1 MSKFNPPGHRPPR
14 LEHAQIK
21 QDVLLGV
28 MNGTPLAVVARRNG
42 TSQQSVDRWASA
54 DPEFAEQLAAAR
66 SLGWDH
72 LANECLDIA
81 DDSRNDYVE
90 QFTDQGEFQGWRFNS
105 ENVNRSKLR
114 IETRLRLLAR
124 WDSGRY
130 GDNKT
135 VKLEG
140 EVTSTTRH
148 VIDPRSL
155 DDAGRAALR
164 HLIEQAKAQG
174 LIPAPEPTEAEWEEA
189 EDEPDTQ

>member
-1 MSKFNPPGHRPPR
+1 MSKHNPPGHRPPR
-14 LEHAQIK
+14 VDPAQIK

-42 TSQQSVDRWASA
+42 ASQQTVDRWAAS
-54 DPEFAEQLAAAR
+54 DPAFAEQLAAAR

-72 LANECLDIA
+72 LANECLEIA

-90 QFTDQGEFQGWRFNS
+90 QFADDGEFQGWRFNS
-105 ENVNRSKLR
+105 EHVLRSRLR
-114 IETRLRLLAR
+114 IDTRLRLLAK

-135 VKLEG
+135 LKLEG

-148 VIDPRSL
+148 VIDPRLL
-155 DDAGRAALR
+155 DDSGRAALR
-164 HLIEQAKAQG
+164 HLIEQAQAQG
-174 LIPAPEPTEAEWEEA
+174 LLPAPEPVDAEYEEA
-189 EDEPDTQ
+189 DEADDTE